1 MIRFLLRRLLH
12 AGILIFVVLTASF
25 FIIKL
30 SPGDPLTRYYSPAI
44 DPAAM
49 DLVRRQLGLEDAL
62 PVQYLKTMRSFLVG
76 NFGMS
81 TSEYRPVSAI
91 LAEAIPRTLILT
103 GTALLIQ
110 VLLGVALGMLSA
122 ARRHGILDRALSL
135 FFLVLYSIPSFYL
148 AFILVA
154 FFSLKLGYLPSAS
167 MSSLNVGDGTWDV
180 VRDRAAHMVLP
191 VAVLALGSAAALAR
205 FTRGS
210 LLDVIRK
217 DYVQTARAKGVA
229 EGKIMRRH
237 VFKNALPEILTVV
250 GLSVPILLGGAVVV
264 EKVFAWPGMGSLVV
278 DSIFARDYPVILAVN
293 FVGACMVVLG
303 NLLADV
309 SYYFVDPRIKMPT
322 GSEPVSG

>member
-30 SPGDPLTRYYSPAI
+30 SPGDPLTRYYSPGI
-44 DPAAM
+44 DPGAM
-49 DLVRRQLGLEDAL
+49 DLVRRQMGLEDPL
-62 PVQYLKTMRSFLVG
+62 PIQYVKTMRSFLTG

-81 TSEYRPVSAI
+81 TSELRPVSAI
-91 LAEAIPRTLILT
+91 LSDAIPRTLLLA

-122 ARRHGILDRALSL
+122 ARRHGVLDRALSL

-154 FFSLKLGYLPSAS
+154 FFSLELGWLPSAS
-167 MSSLNVGDGTWDV
+167 MSSLDTGDGVWAAV
-180 VRDRAAHMVLP
+180 QDRAAHMILP

-210 LLDVIRK
+210 LLDVIHK
-217 DYVQTARAKGVA
+217 DYVQTARAKGVT
-229 EGKIMRRH
+229 EGRIMRRH

-264 EKVFAWPGMGSLVV
+264 EKVFAWPGMGSLIV

-303 NLLADV
+303 NLLADI
-309 SYYFVDPRIKMPT
+309 SYYFVDPRIKLPGT
-322 GSEPVSG
+322 EPRSI